1 MSEEFKN
8 MYGEYDE
15 ENSSNQ
21 KVLKTSKYNQL
32 SDDERWG
39 FFKSFHH
46 GYSSYGLNDEELK
59 KIKLEKK
66 GYDLI
71 ENFILSNGG
80 KECYP
85 PYCYFTGLD
94 HSDCLIRNSRV
105 YTEFNNDSD
114 LYWGGCFD
122 SKYRNGTIYKSK
134 NIILS
139 CFNNLSDITKV
150 RVDVRL
156 RKPKKSFLDFSPSE
170 TVSLLPFHGLD
181 HKYENIWIK
190 KSGVGVRYG
199 LEYKPV
205 DFWKFIENNEYYNYN
220 FDENEISFLK
230 NFYQTLDKYVNETY
244 YELVELPKLEKEK
257 EKKSVQSKIKK
268 VILENFDKNNNGELD
283 ILEGDNLVIDLL
295 EKNES
300 VIVEFDHKIIQDIV
314 KLNQFL
320 NMKKENLIIIFEFLK
335 KIESKNEMDN
345 ILETFKLSIDNY
357 QSLLIHSIN
366 MITSVKEKKLS
377 TYYEIRTCFDN
388 LNVFNSNWENEV
400 SKKLTQIDSKM
411 SQMID
416 LLKELTSTVRSL
428 EITTQES
435 FDKLSYITKSSFKNL
450 QNSVSKEL
458 SSIRDGVGLNNLL
471 TGINTYQLYT
481 LNKNTKS
488 LRS

>member
-15 ENSSNQ
+15 ENSSDQ
-21 KVLKTSKYNQL
+21 KVQKTSKYNQL
-32 SDDERWG
+32 SDDEKWD

-46 GYSSYGLNDEELK
+46 GYSDYGLSSEDLK

-66 GYDLI
+66 GYDIL

-80 KECYP
+80 KESYP
-85 PYCYFTGLD
+85 PHCYFTGLD
-94 HSDCLIRNSRV
+94 QSDCLIRDSRV
-105 YTEFNNDSD
+105 YTEFSKDTSIP
-114 LYWGGCFD
+114 WGGCFD
-122 SKYRNGTIYKSK
+122 SKFRNGTIYKSK
-134 NIILS
+134 NIILT
-139 CFNNLSDITKV
+139 CFNNLSQITKV
-150 RVDVRL
+150 RVDVKL
-156 RKPKKSFLDFSPSE
+156 RKPKKSVFDFSPSE
-170 TVSLLPFHGLD
+170 TVSLLPFHGFG
-181 HKYENIWIK
+181 HKLERIWLK
-190 KSGVGVRYG
+190 KSDNGVRYG
-199 LEYKPV
+199 LDYKPV
-205 DFWKFIENNEYYNYN
+205 DFWKFIENKEYYNYN
-220 FDENEISFLK
+220 FDGNEISFLK
-230 NFYQTLDKYVNETY
+230 NLYQILDKYVNETY

-300 VIVEFDHKIIQDIV
+300 IIVEFDHKIIQDIV

-320 NMKKENLIIIFEFLK
+320 IMKKENLIKIFEFLK
-335 KIESKNEMDN
+335 KIETKNEMDN

-377 TYYEIRTCFDN
+377 TYYEIRTCFDK

-450 QNSVSKEL
+450 QNSVTKEL
-458 SSIRDGVGLNNLL
+458 SSVRDGIELNNLI